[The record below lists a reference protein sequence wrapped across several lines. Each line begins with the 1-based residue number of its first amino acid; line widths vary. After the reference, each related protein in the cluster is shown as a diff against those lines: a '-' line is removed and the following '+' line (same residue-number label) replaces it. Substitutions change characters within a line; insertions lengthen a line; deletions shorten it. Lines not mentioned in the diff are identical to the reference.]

1 MQHKS
6 IQLTDLR
13 VGTKGGLEE
22 GQFIGYASVFGN
34 VDLHGDITAKG
45 AFADSLDAWAKSDRN
60 IPILYGH
67 RDDDPDYNVGH
78 VISAKEDDRGL
89 LITGQLDL
97 DSPKGAQTYRLVKGR
112 RLSEMSF
119 AYEVEDSAEVK
130 GADGKPANEL
140 RKLKLFE
147 VSLVPQGANPQTSIV
162 TVKSAPKAVD
172 FPQYLAKA
180 AELELS
186 IAVAASTL

>member
-130 GADGKPANEL
+130 GADGTPANEL

-172 FPQYLAKA
+172 YPQYLAKA

>member
-13 VGTKGGLEE
+13 VGTKGRLEE

-45 AFADSLDAWAKSDRN
+45 AFADSLDAWTKSDRN

-78 VISAKEDDRGL
+78 VIAAKEDDRGL

-130 GADGKPANEL
+130 GADGTPANEL

-162 TVKSAPKAVD
+162 TVKSAPKVVD
-172 FPQYLAKA
+172 YPQYLAKA

>member
-45 AFADSLDAWAKSDRN
+45 AFVDSLDAWAKSDRN

-130 GADGKPANEL
+130 GADGTPANEL

-172 FPQYLAKA
+172 YPQYLAKA

>member
-130 GADGKPANEL
+130 DADGTPANEL

-172 FPQYLAKA
+172 YPQYLAKA